1 MSHTH
6 KDRKK
11 YFMKELWSNV
21 NIFHNHLD
29 LSIPSKFKRME
40 RKRRRNKVKQALRN
54 GEYDA
59 LPKFKRE
66 DSYNYF

>member
-11 YFMKELWSNV
+11 YFMKELWNNV
-21 NIFHNHLD
+21 GIFHNHLD
-29 LSIPSKFKRME
+29 LSFPSKFKRME

-54 GEYDA
+54 GEYDV
-59 LPKFKRE
+59 LPKFKKE
-66 DSYNYF
+66 DGYNYW